1 MIRRQYAHD
10 GVSRRVLELRLP
22 GTYWRGLA
30 SGALRGDPRAA
41 RIGEMT
47 FDQWLDSEDRRR

>member
-1 MIRRQYAHD
+1 M
-10 GVSRRVLELRLP
+10 LELRLP

-30 SGALRGDPRAA
+30 SGALRGDPATA

-47 FDQWLDSEDRRR
+47 FAQWLGSKDHRG

>member
-10 GVSRRVLELRLP
+10 GISRRVLELRLP

-30 SGALRGDPRAA
+30 SGALRGDPATA

-47 FDQWLDSEDRRR
+47 FAQWLDSEDRRG